1 MFSNH
6 VWSLIQKRNFIT
18 HMLQCVFI
26 NAARTEHVVSWMN
39 DKITFSNNEFQT
51 VFLNHFININ
61 KQFIIIIYL
70 FNIEHF
76 GAPYF
81 CSPGWCDTCGCRWL
95 AQSERRRERQTCP
108 YKYYLKVTKPEP
120 DQTPGLY
127 TTIHPKPDRTPDDLC
142 VRFGQGSRT
151 LLASIYSFLSANV
164 TLKEIIPQFMIPL
177 VSFCN
182 HTTPGQRWKKYFLNK
197 YLQRNLVHR
206 HI

>member
-1 MFSNH
+1 MFYH
-6 VWSLIQKRNFIT
+6 V
-18 HMLQCVFI
+18 QCILWNSFVL
-26 NAARTEHVVSWMN
+26 
-39 DKITFSNNEFQT
+39 K
-51 VFLNHFININ
+51 L
-61 KQFIIIIYL
+61 L
-70 FNIEHF
+70 FTSRLYPLSSH
-76 GAPYF
+76 PLCLTSF

-182 HTTPGQRWKKYFLNK
+182 HTTPGQRWKKYFLSK